1 MSLRKTRWS
10 IAAALAALMVAMPL
24 GATVR
29 EGVEA
34 WSRGDYAAAVAFWEG
49 PAEAG
54 DPDAMFNLGQAYRLG
69 RGVAQDMARAEEL
82 YAAAAAQGHVQAA
95 DVYGLMLFQ
104 DGRREQALPYVEGAA
119 RRGDP
124 RAQYLLG
131 IAHFNGDLVARDWE
145 RAYALLTLANA
156 TGLPQAGPA
165 IAQMDQHIPIE
176 QRQAAAGLAR
186 RLEIEAEQARM
197 VELAAADLGTT
208 VSADDLA
215 SARSAR
221 PAASAR
227 VPDPVQTVSVSP
239 SVAAAR
245 DAVMQARQATGTASP
260 ADAGA
265 SFANAQ
271 RPASA
276 RPETRPAPPPSPA
289 PVQVARQPEPARPA
303 AAGGPA
309 QADGPWRVQLGA
321 FGVAGNAER
330 LWARVADRPE
340 VSGYRRL
347 LIPTGRVTRL
357 QAGGYASRA
366 DAQRACSSL
375 QRAGYDCLVTRN

>member
-1 MSLRKTRWS
+1 MSHRKARWS

-49 PAEAG
+49 PAAAG

-69 RGVAQDMARAEEL
+69 RGVPQDMDRAEEL
-82 YAAAAAQGHVQAA
+82 YAGAAAQGHVQAA
-95 DVYGLMLFQ
+95 DTYGLMLFQ
-104 DGRREQALPYVEGAA
+104 NGRRQEALPYVEAAA

-156 TGLPQAGPA
+156 SGLPQAGPA
-165 IAQMDQHIPIE
+165 IAQMDQHIPLQE
-176 QRQAAAGLAR
+176 RQAAAGLAR
-186 RLEIEAEQARM
+186 QLEVEAEQARA
-197 VELAAADLGTT
+197 VELAAADLAVTDAPPVAGSAT
-208 VSADDLA
+208 V
-215 SARSAR
+215 RPVAR
-221 PAASAR
+221 PRAPA
-227 VPDPVQTVSVSP
+227 PIQTVSVSP

-265 SFANAQ
+265 SFANAE
-271 RPASA
+271 RRNSA
-276 RPETRPAPPPSPA
+276 RPTPAPSPAPTQIVRRPDPDPAPATRPAP
-289 PVQVARQPEPARPA
+289 AR
-303 AAGGPA
+303 A
-309 QADGPWRVQLGA
+309 QAQASGPWRVQLGA

-330 LWARVADRPE
+330 LWSRVASRPE
-340 VSGYRRL
+340 IAGHPRL

-357 QAGGYASRA
+357 QAGGFASRA
-366 DAQRACSSL
+366 DAQSACSSL
-375 QRAGYDCLVTRN
+375 RRAGYDCLVTRD